1 MQTLLQSLFPDAER
15 AGAGIGKKIEVEGEA
30 SESEFL
36 AVLEMYLEADVQPV
50 EGDPVESSDPPT
62 VPVLLPVGDAQPKP
76 PPGTLASHIL
86 PLLSEVPRDRI
97 GQFISELAKL
107 QGEAVKPDLPSP
119 AVGQESVE
127 LPNQP
132 PRQTDPQHPD
142 LTAILPSPGTG
153 PQGNATPAGPASS
166 EQGAES
172 QLVRLTGTS
181 EPETIAVPTVAHGP
195 AAASTNVAKSPG
207 PAPEELIRDVETVPE
222 RSNPQ
227 AQQPEKVEL
236 RSLPSGAVRSG
247 PPLAETQPDESRPVG
262 SPPESGTV
270 QSERPVPDGGTI
282 LIVRGD
288 GVTRE
293 TIPTVRKTNVPSVD
307 EPAPGNGR
315 FDRTRA
321 EKVRDGD
328 DSRGL
333 VKEAAAPTTRPQP
346 IGPAIAPVGLASKF
360 GEFST
365 AGDIG
370 PTGQPDLAG
379 LGPAELEDA
388 VRTANTDR
396 PRPEPVAARAII
408 NQVIQSVTRSPGDGV
423 FEVRLHPEELGRVRL
438 AMTTTDAGLTVQVT
452 AERAETMDLIRRNI
466 DMFESDLRGRGFE
479 QFSFSFGAEG
489 SDRGFSQG
497 EDNRP
502 PEDVEIRPG
511 QGRDL
516 TVDLSSAAPV
526 QISDRL
532 DIRV

>member
-15 AGAGIGKKIEVEGEA
+15 AGAGIGKKIEMEGEA
-30 SESEFL
+30 GESEFL
-36 AVLEMYLEADVQPV
+36 AVLEMFLEAGVQPV
-50 EGDPVESSDPPT
+50 EGDTVESSDPPT
-62 VPVLLPVGDAQPKP
+62 APVLLPGGDAQPKP
-76 PPGTLASHIL
+76 PPGTLASQIL
-86 PLLSEVPRDRI
+86 PLLSEVPRDGI
-97 GQFISELAKL
+97 GQFVSELAKL
-107 QGEAVKPDLPSP
+107 QAEAVTPDLPSP
-119 AVGQESVE
+119 AVGPDGVE

-132 PRQTDPQHPD
+132 PQQTDPQHPD
-142 LTAILPSPGTG
+142 LTAILPSPATG
-153 PQGNATPAGPASS
+153 PQRNETPAGPASS
-166 EQGAES
+166 EQGADS
-172 QLVRLTGTS
+172 QLVPLTGTS
-181 EPETIAVPTVAHGP
+181 EPVTIVGPTVAHGP
-195 AAASTNVAKSPG
+195 AAASTNVAESSG
-207 PAPEELIRDVETVPE
+207 PASEELIRDVETEPE
-222 RSNPQ
+222 RGNPK
-227 AQQPEKVEL
+227 AQQSEKVEL
-236 RSLPSGAVRSG
+236 RSLPPEAARSG
-247 PPLAETQPDESRPVG
+247 LPLAETQTDETRPAG
-262 SPPESGTV
+262 SPPGSETV
-270 QSERPVPDGGTI
+270 QSRRPVPDGGTI
-282 LIVRGD
+282 PIARGD

-293 TIPTVRKTNVPSVD
+293 TVPTVRKTNVPSVD

-321 EKVRDGD
+321 EKVCD
-328 DSRGL
+328 DDPRGL
-333 VKEAAAPTTRPQP
+333 AKEAAAPTTRPQP
-346 IGPAIAPVGLASKF
+346 FGPVIAPIGPVSKF
-360 GEFST
+360 GELAT
-365 AGDIG
+365 AREIG

-452 AERAETMDLIRRNI
+452 AERAETMELIRRNI

-497 EDNRP
+497 DDNRP
-502 PEDVEIRPG
+502 PEDVKIRPG

-516 TVDLSSAAPV
+516 TVDLSSVAPAYM
-526 QISDRL
+526 SDRL